1 MDHLVV
7 VTGGPGSGKTTLID
21 HVAGLGYGRT
31 VEAGRSI
38 IRDQRVIGGPGLAWR
53 DDALFAELM
62 LAWDMRSHREAGAH
76 DGLVFCDRGVP
87 DMVGY
92 FLLRDLPVP
101 EHVWEATRRFRYHR
115 RVFVAPP
122 WPEIFTGDAERHQSP
137 EEAERIFQAMCEAY
151 PACGYE
157 LVVLP
162 RVPVS
167 ERARFLLGAVSDDGP
182 WATPYATT
190 GAPPDS
196 AVEFAPDVGSGH
208 GPDVGRSGL
217 PDAPGSGFQ

>member
-21 HVAGLGYGRT
+21 HLAGLGYGHT
-31 VEAGRSI
+31 VEAGRAV
-38 IRDQRVIGGPGLAWR
+38 IRDQREIDGPGLAWR
-53 DDALFAELM
+53 DDSLFAELM
-62 LAWDMRSHREAGAH
+62 LSWDMRSHREAAGR

-101 EHVWEATRRFRYHR
+101 EHVWAAARRLRYR
-115 RVFVAPP
+115 RTVFVAPP

-137 EEAERIFQAMCEAY
+137 EEAERTFEAMREAY

-157 LVVLP
+157 LVTLP
-162 RVPVS
+162 RAPVA
-167 ERARFLLGAVSDDGP
+167 ERAGFLLDRLGEV
-182 WATPYATT
+182 
-190 GAPPDS
+190 
-196 AVEFAPDVGSGH
+196 
-208 GPDVGRSGL
+208 
-217 PDAPGSGFQ
+217 